1 MNTLADPEVE
11 EALRGQIAGMQD
23 LLQQILDKAPR
34 VLCKVK
40 MGPIFNEGNHY
51 YRVQDLGGG
60 HQIVGYKEEYV
71 FKNNYKGPLKE
82 GMEVIVSAGI
92 VIGIVPEPLK
102 PKEVLPIFDLIDWAD
117 IGGLKSQID
126 DIRETI
132 ELPLAN
138 AKLAKELGLTPS
150 KGILLYGPPGC
161 GKTLIAKAI
170 ASTVIGAKRVDAE
183 AFTYIKGG
191 ELLSMYVGQ
200 TEQRIATIFKNARE
214 YSAKTGKR
222 SVIFI
227 DEAEALLNK
236 RGSRRSSDV
245 DSTIVPTF
253 LAEMDG
259 FDENGPF
266 ILLSTNLPESL
277 DEAVIREGRID
288 SKIPIHRPTSSDVY
302 DIFKIH
308 LNKVKLA
315 ENIDDLAQFGTD
327 TLFTKEILDRVSGA
341 MVETI
346 VSTSIRKALLR
357 KVNSKNSPTGIIQED
372 IEKAIDSLT

>member
-1 MNTLADPEVE
+1 MNTLAEPEVE
-11 EALRGQIAGMQD
+11 EALREQVAGMQN

-40 MGPIFNEGNHY
+40 MGPIFDNGNQY

-60 HQIVGYKEEYV
+60 TQIAGYKEEYV
-71 FKNNYKGPLKE
+71 FKNNHKGPLKE

-92 VIGIVPEPLK
+92 VIGITPEPLK
-102 PKEVLPIFDLIDWAD
+102 PKEVLPVFDLIDWAD

-138 AKLAKELGLTPS
+138 AKLAKELGLKPS

-200 TEQRIATIFKNARE
+200 TEQRIASIFKNARE

-259 FDENGPF
+259 FDEHGPF
-266 ILLSTNLPESL
+266 MLLSTNLPNSL

-288 SKIPIHRPTSSDVY
+288 SKIEIFRPTSADSF

-308 LNKVKLA
+308 LNKVKIA
-315 ENIDDLAQFGTD
+315 EDIDDLAKFATD
-327 TLFTKEILDRVSGA
+327 TLFAHQASSNVSGA
-341 MVETI
+341 MIETI
-346 VSTSIRKALLR
+346 VDTAIRKALSR
-357 KVNSKNSPTGIIQED
+357 KVSDKKSPLGVIEED
-372 IEKAIDSLT
+372 IQKAIDSLT

>member
-1 MNTLADPEVE
+1 MNLTAEPEVE
-11 EALRGQIAGMQD
+11 EALRQQVAGMQN

-40 MGPIFNEGNHY
+40 MGPIFDQGNQY

-60 HQIVGYKEEYV
+60 TQIVGYKEEYV
-71 FKNNYKGPLKE
+71 FKNNHKGPLKE

-92 VIGIVPEPLK
+92 VIGITPEPLK
-102 PKEVLPIFDLIDWAD
+102 PKEVLPVFDLIDWSD

-138 AKLAKELGLTPS
+138 AKLAKELGLKPS

-200 TEQRIATIFKNARE
+200 TEQRIASIFKNARE
-214 YSAKTGKR
+214 YTARTGKR

-266 ILLSTNLPESL
+266 MLLSTNLPDSL

-288 SKIPIHRPTSSDVY
+288 QKIPVHRPDESDSF

-308 LNKVKLA
+308 LSKVKLA
-315 ENIDDLAQFGTD
+315 EDIDDLASFGAKC
-327 TLFTKEILDRVSGA
+327 LFASKIADKVSGA
-341 MVETI
+341 MIET
-346 VSTSIRKALLR
+346 VVDSSIRKALSR
-357 KVNSKNSPTGIIQED
+357 KVFDKKSPLGIVEED
-372 IEKAIDSLT
+372 IKKVIDLLT